1 MSRELAIT
9 ISQLSKT
16 FNGREVIHQCNMTVE
31 KGTIYG
37 FLGKNGA
44 GKTTIFKMIL
54 GLMAPTFGKATVFE
68 MDSVKDNLE
77 ILRKTGSLIETP
89 VFYEHLSATENL
101 KMHMEYMGGRSRD
114 MEEALQMV
122 GLSYVGEQSVST
134 FSMGMRQRLA
144 IARALVHRPE
154 LLILDEPIN
163 GLDPEG
169 IRDMRK
175 LFCYLVKEEKMT
187 ILLSSHILS
196 EIEQVANRIG
206 FIVNGTIVE
215 ETTPDEIK
223 DKHSLGI
230 EDYFMKIT
238 KGGRSYE

>member
-54 GLMAPTFGKATVFE
+54 GLIAPTFGKATVLG

-77 ILRKTGSLIETP
+77 ILRKTGSLIEIP

-114 MEEALQMV
+114 MEEALQYERTTIYEK
-122 GLSYVGEQSVST
+122 LYTTYIRANKFFIWKFYIKICLIYVCVRSDRFCSNICRN
-134 FSMGMRQRLA
+134 FSICNYSNNYSFA
-144 IARALVHRPE
+144 IWWYPCR
-154 LLILDEPIN
+154 
-163 GLDPEG
+163 
-169 IRDMRK
+169 
-175 LFCYLVKEEKMT
+175 
-187 ILLSSHILS
+187 
-196 EIEQVANRIG
+196 
-206 FIVNGTIVE
+206 
-215 ETTPDEIK
+215 
-223 DKHSLGI
+223 
-230 EDYFMKIT
+230 
-238 KGGRSYE
+238 